1 MVVWYHVA
9 QLKEPR
15 WVCCCLSRLD
25 LEKHALEIEIESV
38 FEQAVGFGYL
48 YGVVETDQFFF

>member
-1 MVVWYHVA
+1 
-9 QLKEPR
+9 
-15 WVCCCLSRLD
+15 LD